1 MSFAQ
6 HYCNFLWYG
15 PEKQVTDVLKK
26 QDRLKIR
33 CPALLSLASYLQVPA
48 CGLYFI
54 ICPMG
59 IYFPVYSLNSFTK
72 VLLSRRI
79 AIMFGITI
87 NPTAMSASDQ
97 MASMGMATAR
107 IGGRKKNH

>member
-26 QDRLKIR
+26 QGRLKTR
-33 CPALLSLASYLQVPA
+33 CPVLLSCPLLHVPA

-59 IYFPVYSLNSFTK
+59 IYVPVYSLNSFTK
-72 VLLSRRI
+72 VLLSRSI

-97 MASMGMATAR
+97 MASMGMVTAR